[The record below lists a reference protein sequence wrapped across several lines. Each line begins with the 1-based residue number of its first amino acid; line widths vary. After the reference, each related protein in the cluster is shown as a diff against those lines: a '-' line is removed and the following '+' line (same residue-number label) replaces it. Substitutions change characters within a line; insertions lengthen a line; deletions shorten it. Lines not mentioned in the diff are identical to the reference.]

1 MSAEDILTILD
12 SIATYIIYFYPGY
25 ITLYI
30 YYFLKAKTLQDEKGT
45 VAKAIVLSFLYKT
58 CVDRFLNVSDI
69 RYHVMLILIAIIVP
83 YIAHRLQKSSVL
95 RNIFNALGI
104 DISMEEN
111 EIDILDTGEFS
122 SWLKVYLR
130 DSELVYEGYLGDRE
144 LESGKK
150 RFISLKKYRKYIL
163 DTNGK
168 PSEPY
173 IEENET
179 DDDIVIIY
187 YDDIERIEKKNI
199 EM

>member
-1 MSAEDILTILD
+1 MSIHDF
-12 SIATYIIYFYPGY
+12 IAICIICIIYFYPGY

-30 YYFLKAKTLQDEKGT
+30 YYFLKAKTLQDKKGI
-45 VAKAIVLSFLYKT
+45 VAKAIVLSFLYTT
-58 CVDRFLNVSDI
+58 CVDRFLNISDI
-69 RYHVMLILIAIIVP
+69 RYHVMLILIAIIIP
-83 YIAHRLQKSSVL
+83 YIANSLQKSSVL
-95 RNIFNALGI
+95 RSIFNVLGI

-111 EIDILDTGEFS
+111 EIDILDTGELS

-130 DSELVYEGYLGDRE
+130 DSKLVYEGYLGDRE

-163 DTNGK
+163 DANGK
-168 PSEPY
+168 PLEPY